1 MVTDDICTTDVSIIA
16 SPLPS
21 SLPPVP
27 PALSSSSTMPQK
39 LSYKGRE
46 DLNLLPFG
54 AANDWVLSAPFPSR
68 SQAHVLVDK
77 LLSSGLESEL
87 SNGDIIKLRYGTHE
101 KYIASVPSTIRIHR
115 NDMIQRRLPLV
126 YEQRDA
132 KATATF
138 SRHLKGYSKDA
149 TEPVNSFFEKHLDN
163 SKRKREPLV
172 SFDACLTA
180 VIQQQPFSNMR
191 ALLYSAAD
199 ICGISTS
206 DADTLVACLVRNVL
220 DVENISIHPCPIKS
234 LSLGKM
240 IPGSCFNEATSDILS
255 IKKHVHIGGFLI
267 LFIAFFGFVM

>member
-87 SNGDIIKLRYGTHE
+87 SKNNI
-101 KYIASVPSTIRIHR
+101 
-115 NDMIQRRLPLV
+115 
-126 YEQRDA
+126 
-132 KATATF
+132 
-138 SRHLKGYSKDA
+138 
-149 TEPVNSFFEKHLDN
+149 
-163 SKRKREPLV
+163 
-172 SFDACLTA
+172 
-180 VIQQQPFSNMR
+180 
-191 ALLYSAAD
+191 
-199 ICGISTS
+199 IST
-206 DADTLVACLVRNVL
+206 LFKQP
-220 DVENISIHPCPIKS
+220 ISNKS
-234 LSLGKM
+234 
-240 IPGSCFNEATSDILS
+240 
-255 IKKHVHIGGFLI
+255 I
-267 LFIAFFGFVM
+267 LFGIFEENGEILDLFENK